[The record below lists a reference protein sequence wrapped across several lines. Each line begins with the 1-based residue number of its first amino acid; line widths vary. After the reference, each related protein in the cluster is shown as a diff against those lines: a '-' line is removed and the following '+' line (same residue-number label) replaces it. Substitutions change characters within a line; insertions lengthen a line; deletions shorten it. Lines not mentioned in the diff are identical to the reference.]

1 MRIDNSRYTTFLA
14 NAEKYRLTYEQNLVP
29 VQTPFALARGGH
41 FHKLNEA
48 RNKSLSPVDTK
59 ALLIKNHVEEK
70 ARQSGEALFSSFRR
84 RYDGNTD
91 FQLAFDDEKP
101 LAEMEFDLPIPG
113 SQHSIVGAMDE
124 ILSYKQELWVGDTKT
139 ANAKA
144 TQVKKI
150 LEFNQSSQPLFYI
163 NAARMMGYP
172 VVGMVYRVVTEHNP
186 PNHWVI
192 PVTKSDRKLQLGLF
206 NIHQVASA
214 IEYMRGAFGIDNP
227 WPHSHQSYPC
237 SWESNGKS
245 ACEYSSICMRKRS
258 EMDAE
263 DLEGFKQRVDH
274 LDVMKGKEF
283 CNE

>member
-1 MRIDNSRYTTFLA
+1 MRLDNSRYTAFLA
-14 NAEKYRLTYEQNLVP
+14 NPEKYRLTYEQNLVP

-70 ARQSGEALFSSFRR
+70 ARQSGEALFSSFKR
-84 RYDGNTD
+84 RYDGHGD
-91 FQLAFDDEKP
+91 FALAFDDDKP
-101 LAEMEFDLPIPG
+101 LAELEFDLPIPRSG
-113 SQHSIVGAMDE
+113 HRIVGAIDE
-124 ILSYKQELWVGDTKT
+124 VISYKGDLWVGDTKT

-144 TQVKKI
+144 TEAKKK
-150 LEFNQSSQPLFYI
+150 LEFNLSSQPLFYI

-172 VVGMVYRVVTEHNP
+172 VVGMLYRVVTEHNP
-186 PNHWVI
+186 PNHWII
-192 PVTKSDRKLQLGLF
+192 PVRKSERQLSVALLS
-206 NIHQVASA
+206 IHQVAEQ
-214 IEYMRGAFGIDNP
+214 IEFMRAKFGIDNP

-263 DLEGFKQRVDH
+263 DLEAFKTRDDH
-274 LDVMKGKEF
+274 LHCMQGREF
-283 CNE
+283 NNV

>member
-1 MRIDNSRYTTFLA
+1 MTTFLA
-14 NAEKYRLTYEQNLVP
+14 SPERYRLTYELNLVP
-29 VQTPFALARGGH
+29 RITPFALARGSH
-41 FHKLNEA
+41 FHRLNEC

-70 ARQSGEALFSSFRR
+70 ARLSGEALFSSFKR
-84 RYDGNTD
+84 RYDGSPD
-91 FQLAFDDEKP
+91 FQLAFDDDKP

-113 SQHSIVGAMDE
+113 SAHHIVGAMDE

-144 TQVKKI
+144 TEAKKK
-150 LEFNQSSQPLFYI
+150 LEFNLSSQPLFYI

-172 VVGMVYRVVTEHNP
+172 VCGMLYRVVTEHNP
-186 PNHWVI
+186 PNHWII
-192 PVTKSDRKLQLGLF
+192 PVRKSERQLSVALLS
-206 NIHQVASA
+206 IHQVAEQ
-214 IEYMRGAFGIDNP
+214 IEFMRRTFGIDNP

-274 LDVMKGKEF
+274 LEVMKGKEF
-283 CNE
+283 AND